1 MATGGFGAL
10 QQARWSGVF
19 CKIINTASAA
29 AFAAALIVTS
39 AAARAEDWIGTW
51 TASVQPVWEPD
62 FPVPTNMP
70 RNLWNQ
76 TIRQTVRASIGG
88 KQVRVVLTNEYG
100 TQPLLIG
107 AAHVALA
114 DKGAATVAGSDR
126 KLTFGG
132 KDSIEIPPG
141 APVVSDPVALEVAPL
156 GKLSISLF
164 VPQTSPTS
172 SIHWDGHDTAY
183 IVAGDQTAAADFK
196 PDSTIVSRVFLS
208 GVMVDAAADARAIV
222 TFGDSITDGDGS
234 TVDGFDRWPD
244 NLAARLVQAGGPPV
258 AVLNQGI
265 SGDKVLSDRMGVN
278 ALARFDRDVIAQPK
292 VTAVTLMMGI
302 NDIGW
307 PNSGLAPNDQEPTAE
322 EIIAGYQQLIT
333 RAHIHG
339 LRIIGVTLTPF
350 GDSFQGTPF
359 GDYYSAEKEKIRV
372 AVNEWIRSSGQFD
385 GVIDFDKAVRDPA
398 KPTHIQAQ
406 YDKGDHL
413 HPNAAGYKAMA
424 EAIDLNLLVPK

>member
-1 MATGGFGAL
+1 MAFKKVGAL
-10 QQARWSGVF
+10 QHRALCRAFKAISA
-19 CKIINTASAA
+19 TALVV
-29 AFAAALIVTS
+29 ALSVTS
-39 AAARAEDWIGTW
+39 TAVRAEDWIGTW
-51 TASVQPVWEPD
+51 TASAQPVWEPD

-88 KQVRVVLTNEYG
+88 KQVRVVLSNEYG

-114 DKGAATVAGSDR
+114 DKGAAIVAGSDR

-132 KDSIEIPPG
+132 KNSIEIPPG
-141 APVVSDPVALEVAPL
+141 APAISDPIALDVAPL
-156 GKLSISLF
+156 TKLSVSLF
-164 VPQTSPTS
+164 VPRTSPTNTM
-172 SIHWDGHDTAY
+172 HWDGHNTAY

-196 PDSTIVSRVFLS
+196 PDSSIVSRIFLS

-244 NLAARLVQAGGPPV
+244 NLAARLAQAGGPPV

-265 SGDKVLSDRMGVN
+265 SGAKILKDRMGVN
-278 ALARFDRDVIAQPK
+278 ALARFDRDVLSHPHA
-292 VTAVTLMMGI
+292 TTVTLMMGI

-307 PNSGLAPNDQEPTAE
+307 PGCGLAPDDKEPTAE

-359 GDYYSAEKEKIRV
+359 EGYYSEEKEKIRS
-372 AVNEWIRSSGQFD
+372 AVNEWIRTSGAFD

-424 EAIDLNLLVPK
+424 EAIDLNLLLGNK

>member
-1 MATGGFGAL
+1 MAFNKGDAL
-10 QQARWSGVF
+10 QRRSGF
-19 CKIINTASAA
+19 LQWAG
-29 AFAAALIVTS
+29 AAALAVALTFS
-39 AAARAEDWIGTW
+39 GAAAQAEGWIGTW
-51 TASVQPVWEPD
+51 TASAQPVWEPD

-88 KQVRVVLTNEYG
+88 KQVRVVFSNEYG

-107 AAHVALA
+107 SAHVALA
-114 DKGAATVAGSDR
+114 DKGAAIVGGSDR

-132 KDSIEIPPG
+132 KDTIEIPPG
-141 APVVSDPVALEVAPL
+141 APAISDPVALDVAPL
-156 GKLSISLF
+156 AQLSVSLF
-164 VPQTSPTS
+164 VPQTEPTS
-172 SIHWDGHDTAY
+172 TMHWDGHNTAY
-183 IVAGDQTAAADFK
+183 IVSGDQTGAADFK
-196 PDSTIVSRVFLS
+196 PDSTIVSRIYLS
-208 GVMVDAAADARAIV
+208 GVMVDAAPDARAVV

-244 NLAARLVQAGGPPV
+244 NLAARLVEAGGPPV

-278 ALARFDRDVIAQPK
+278 ALARFDRDVLNQPG
-292 VTAVTLMMGI
+292 VTTVTLMMGI

-307 PNSGLAPNDQEPTAE
+307 PGCGLAPNDREPTAE
-322 EIIAGYQQLIT
+322 EIIAGYQQLVT
-333 RAHIHG
+333 RAHLHG

-359 GDYYSAEKEKIRV
+359 EGYYSEQKEKIRV
-372 AVNEWIRSSGQFD
+372 AVNEWIRSGGAFD
-385 GVIDFDKAVRDPA
+385 GVIDFDKVVRDPA
-398 KPTHIQAQ
+398 KPSHIQAQ

-424 EAIDLNLLVPK
+424 DAIDLNLLLGKK